1 MKSKEKTKE
10 QLQNELTELHKKI
23 DELEQVKASQK
34 QTEEKLTK
42 SEELYRLIAE
52 NTSDVITLHKF
63 NLKATFT
70 YISSSI
76 KDFFSGYNPE

>member
-23 DELEQVKASQK
+23 GKLEQVKASQK

-42 SEELYRLIAE
+42 SEELYRLISLFD
-52 NTSDVITLHKF
+52 NTHYSLEYT
-63 NLKATFT
+63 
-70 YISSSI
+70 
-76 KDFFSGYNPE
+76 

>member
-1 MKSKEKTKE
+1 MNQMGDSDKDKE
-10 QLQNELTELHKKI
+10 QLQNGLMGLHKKI
-23 DELEQVKASQK
+23 VELESVKASQK
-34 QTEEKLTK
+34 QTEKKLTK

-70 YISSSI
+70 YINSW
-76 KDFFSGYNPE
+76 